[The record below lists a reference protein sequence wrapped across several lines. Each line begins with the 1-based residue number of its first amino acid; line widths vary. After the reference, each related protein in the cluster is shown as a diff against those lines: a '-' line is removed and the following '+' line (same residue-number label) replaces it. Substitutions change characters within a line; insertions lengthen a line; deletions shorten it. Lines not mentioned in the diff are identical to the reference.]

1 MSQSGGRSA
10 AMIAAAVLLAVV
22 SLSADGVLSQTKTS
36 LWKVSDGKGT
46 VYLLGSI
53 HLLKE
58 ADYPLNEKIDRAFE
72 EAEVVV
78 FEVHPD
84 SLEAPSVQ
92 TYILENALLG
102 DGQTLQSA
110 LGDSVYAAA
119 TAKAESLGVDLA
131 PMQMFKPWFVSV
143 ALSLAEMQ
151 KLGFDPSL
159 GVEMHLAKMAEAAE
173 KTIVGL
179 ETARYQLGLFVSLTP
194 EEQRDLLMHTLS
206 QLSTIEVELEKIR
219 TAWVTGDL
227 ESLQATLN
235 RSFEEF
241 PRIYEALVT
250 KRNQN
255 WVADIEGFLQQ
266 GKTCIVVVGVGHMP
280 GDEGLIELLKAKGY
294 KIEQV

>member
-1 MSQSGGRSA
+1 MSQSGGRIA